1 MTHQPPEPK
10 EQQEK
15 WPPRVII
22 PRAEVFAEGGFG
34 TYFAVWDPK
43 EPFLTSP
50 TEDFEYLSLE
60 EHSARLESAKAQA
73 RAAAFEA
80 AAGMVGAFANLP
92 DHELPWTSFQME
104 LIEQA
109 AKARAPEAGK
119 EKL

>member
-22 PRAEVFAEGGFG
+22 PRAEVFAEGGYG
-34 TYFAVWDPK
+34 NYFAVWDPK

-60 EHSARLESAKAQA
+60 EHSALLK
-73 RAAAFEA
+73 
-80 AAGMVGAFANLP
+80 
-92 DHELPWTSFQME
+92 
-104 LIEQA
+104 A
-109 AKARAPEAGK
+109 AKAKARREVMSEAFHALDATIQRGKTYASWIVDFYDRCKEADAKAPEAGK
-119 EKL
+119 EGMK